1 MPERELIE
9 GRNPVLETLKAGR
22 KVYRI
27 WLQSDARGETMGEIR
42 KLAAEQRVP
51 IEEVEGKTLIGRS
64 QTGYPQGV
72 IAQVEAWKYASVEQI
87 LARAEQQGEAP
98 FLLLLDGLE
107 DPQNFGSLIRTAET
121 AGVHGIIIT
130 EHRAVGLTPA
140 VARASAGAVAYMPI
154 ARVTNLVRT
163 MEELKEQGIWFAG
176 ADPQGVDFWK
186 SPIDW
191 RGPFGLII
199 GGEGKGIG
207 RLVKEHC
214 DALVRLPMRG
224 KVSSLNASVAGAI
237 LMYEAVRNRLIQVQK

>member
-27 WLQSDARGETMGEIR
+27 WLQFDARGDAVSEIR
-42 KLAAEQRVP
+42 RLAAEQRIP
-51 IEEVEGKTLIGRS
+51 LEEVEGKTLIGRS
-64 QTGYPQGV
+64 QTGHPQGV
-72 IAQVEAWKYASVEQI
+72 IAQAEAWKYATVDQI
-87 LARAEQQGEAP
+87 LARAKSQGEAP

-140 VARASAGAVAYMPI
+140 VARASAGAIAYMPV

-163 MEELKEQGIWFAG
+163 MEALKEQGLWFAG
-176 ADPQGVDFWK
+176 ADPAGTDFWR
-186 SPIDW
+186 SPVDW
-191 RGPFGLII
+191 RGPVGLII

-214 DALVRLPMRG
+214 DALVSLPMKGR
-224 KVSSLNASVAGAI
+224 VSSLNASVAGAI
-237 LMYEAVRNRLIQVQK
+237 LMYEAVRHRLAPDVR